1 MTACLSPDSGPP
13 TGLPLAFF
21 CPRRENGG
29 AHRQPLPRKREIPT
43 APISP
48 EQEQATR
55 LLGELAAGDADQAP
69 ELARLVYDN
78 LRRYAAKM
86 MGDAPRTLEPTAL
99 VNEAYLRLVDQT
111 RVNWQG
117 RTHFF
122 AVGAGMIRRVL
133 VDDARRR
140 GTQKRGGDR
149 RRLALDDGDLAA
161 DWGSAAEVDLLALD
175 DALAKL
181 ASLDPRAAR
190 VVELKFFGGLREA
203 DVAAALG
210 VSPSTV
216 RDDWRMARAW
226 LRDELGEGG
235 QTGAG
240 PGESTDA
247 QR

>member
-1 MTACLSPDSGPP
+1 LGLSRSR
-13 TGLPLAFF
+13 TLAFSAT
-21 CPRRENGG
+21 RRENGT
-29 AHRQPLPRKREIPT
+29 ARPQWRQKNEEPT
-43 APISP
+43 TAQISP
-48 EQEQATR
+48 EQEQVTSIV
-55 LLGELAAGDADQAP
+55 GELAAGDPRQAP

-78 LRRYAAKM
+78 LRRYAARV

-99 VNEAYLRLVDQT
+99 VNEAYLRLVDQN
-111 RVNWQG
+111 RVDWQG

-122 AVGAGMIRRVL
+122 AVVAGMIRRVL

-140 GTQKRGGDR
+140 ATQKRGGDR
-149 RRLALDDGDLAA
+149 QRLVLEDGDL
-161 DWGSAAEVDLLALD
+161 GSEPAVDLLALD

-181 ASLDPRAAR
+181 AALDPRAAR

-226 LRDELGEGG
+226 LRDELGEDAGDSSEQATGSGG
-235 QTGAG
+235 
-240 PGESTDA
+240 SSDA

>member
-1 MTACLSPDSGPP
+1 
-13 TGLPLAFF
+13 
-21 CPRRENGG
+21 
-29 AHRQPLPRKREIPT
+29 
-43 APISP
+43 
-48 EQEQATR
+48 
-55 LLGELAAGDADQAP
+55 
-69 ELARLVYDN
+69 
-78 LRRYAAKM
+78 M

-140 GTQKRGGDR
+140 AIQKRGGDR
-149 RRLALDDGDLAA
+149 QRLALEDGDL
-161 DWGSAAEVDLLALD
+161 GSEAEVDLLALD

-181 ASLDPRAAR
+181 AGLDPRAAR
-190 VVELKFFGGLREA
+190 VVELKFFGGLRDA

-226 LRDELGEGG
+226 LRDELGEEP
-235 QTGAG
+235 QQGAG
-240 PGESTDA
+240 PGGSADA